1 MFLHLFI
8 IIFFIVIILVAYGAT
23 VRAAM
28 LKNAPEYKNII
39 LRDVV
44 TIPLGVRSLVPYNE
58 KYEKNSSDEEDSS
71 DDNDKIDN
79 VMQTENTVAT
89 AIDKDLTIVVPK
101 IDTGKVSDNNDDDDD
116 YDAIVATKKPRYEH
130 NKAAKKPQYSEIM
143 KRLIDKDIQIPFDSK
158 TISLYAGAVNNITD
172 ILEGEYILA
181 KKNKVLGTI
190 MFNRDDDMK
199 EKYKKTNVCMQ
210 VDENGIIN
218 VTIKKPNSNEIIKS
232 LDISGSVPWDERTKT
247 SMIEQHNLFIQNAI
261 EYKTT

>member
-101 IDTGKVSDNNDDDDD
+101 IDT
-116 YDAIVATKKPRYEH
+116 
-130 NKAAKKPQYSEIM
+130 
-143 KRLIDKDIQIPFDSK
+143 
-158 TISLYAGAVNNITD
+158 
-172 ILEGEYILA
+172 
-181 KKNKVLGTI
+181 
-190 MFNRDDDMK
+190 
-199 EKYKKTNVCMQ
+199 
-210 VDENGIIN
+210 
-218 VTIKKPNSNEIIKS
+218 
-232 LDISGSVPWDERTKT
+232 
-247 SMIEQHNLFIQNAI
+247 
-261 EYKTT
+261 

>member
-1 MFLHLFI
+1 
-8 IIFFIVIILVAYGAT
+8 
-23 VRAAM
+23 
-28 LKNAPEYKNII
+28 
-39 LRDVV
+39 
-44 TIPLGVRSLVPYNE
+44 
-58 KYEKNSSDEEDSS
+58 
-71 DDNDKIDN
+71 
-79 VMQTENTVAT
+79 
-89 AIDKDLTIVVPK
+89 
-101 IDTGKVSDNNDDDDD
+101 
-116 YDAIVATKKPRYEH
+116 
-130 NKAAKKPQYSEIM
+130 M